1 MVEFSRRGFLGGMLS
16 ILAVASVPTFIPS
29 PSEGNWIPR
38 IYGNGKDYDGEGLQA
53 LFDGKDVILPADK
66 IGIRG
71 MLDGEHTVKGLI
83 FHKGSFVI
91 DREVYTNGVPIEL
104 EHANFDGR
112 LLKQWEAFF
121 NTSQD
126 NRVSRDTYAKIM
138 IGRASWQRSEGDMA
152 IDVGGH
158 QYSTK
163 NTWMSEQNRFR
174 PKRREIA

>member
-16 ILAVASVPTFIPS
+16 ILAVSSVPVFVPS
-29 PSEGNWIPR
+29 PAEGNWMPR
-38 IYGNGKDYDGEGLQA
+38 IYGNGRDYDGEGLQA

-66 IGIRG
+66 LGIRG
-71 MLDGEHTVKGLI
+71 MLDDGKRSVKGLI

-91 DREVYTNGVPIEL
+91 DREIYTNGTMLQIEQ
-104 EHANFDGR
+104 ANFDGR

-121 NTSQD
+121 SHNARNSE
-126 NRVSRDTYAKIM
+126 AIAI
-138 IGRASWQRSEGDMA
+138 IGRASWQRNEGSMA

-158 QYSTK
+158 QYSIH

-174 PKRREIA
+174 PKAQKAI